1 MPDRVQALISYLG
14 AQPAISRVAGRIFAD
29 ELPDHIVSMMPVIA
43 LVIRPAGGG
52 SAYGG
57 GYQQFS
63 EERLDIHH
71 YAGTPQ
77 AARLLFEDTKQV
89 LKQMPRNRQGD
100 TLLHWAHPAGGPTSM
115 REPGPGWP
123 GGVPDNTI
131 HWPFTVASWTV
142 LAADIALA

>member
-1 MPDRVQALISYLG
+1 MPDRVTALGLFLG
-14 AQPAISRVAGRIFAD
+14 SAGALARVAGRIYAD
-29 ELPDHIVSMMPVIA
+29 ELPDHVIGQMPVLA

-52 SAYGG
+52 AAFGG

-63 EERLDIHH
+63 EQRLDIHH
-71 YAGTPQ
+71 YGGTRQ
-77 AARLLFEDTKQV
+77 SARALYEDTAQV

-100 TLLHWAHPAGGPTSM
+100 TLLHWARPAGGPTSM

-123 GGVPDNTI
+123 GGVPDDSI